1 MVASIHN
8 SISITKQNLQLEV
21 SERECSSNNA
31 KKETRKKSFETG
43 EAPAVL
49 KVIVEDTGGS
59 IKGNRAPR
67 QSSQT

>member
-31 KKETRKKSFETG
+31 KKETRKKKSFETG

-59 IKGNRAPR
+59 IKGNSTKAV
-67 QSSQT
+67 